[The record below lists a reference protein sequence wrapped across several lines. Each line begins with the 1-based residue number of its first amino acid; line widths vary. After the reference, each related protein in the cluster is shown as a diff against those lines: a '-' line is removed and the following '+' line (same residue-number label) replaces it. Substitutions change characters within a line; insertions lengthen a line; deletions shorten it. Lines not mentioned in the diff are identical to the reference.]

1 MFPKI
6 QKEKSFIKD
15 KKLFETAID
24 ACPLEYK
31 GRLLEL
37 YEIYCSS
44 AKQIDEGHS
53 SFNGPIVSPKSLHDI
68 RFDLNHSR
76 FQIYELLRKLN
87 LD

>member
-6 QKEKSFIKD
+6 QEEKSFKKD
-15 KKLFETAID
+15 KKLFENAISV
-24 ACPLEYK
+24 CPDLYK

-37 YEIYCSS
+37 YETFTSS

-53 SFNGPIVSPKSLHDI
+53 SYNGAIVKPKSLHDV
-68 RFDLNHSR
+68 RFELNHSR